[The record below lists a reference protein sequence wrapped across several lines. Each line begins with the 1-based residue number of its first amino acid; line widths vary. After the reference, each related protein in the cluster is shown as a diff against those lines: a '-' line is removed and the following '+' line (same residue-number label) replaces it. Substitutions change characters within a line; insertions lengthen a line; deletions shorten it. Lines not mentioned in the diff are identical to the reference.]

1 MNIEHIGN
9 YLRNIYF
16 EKKMGQLSF
25 QHEGIQKYLFFMKGE
40 LIYAQTNQSQ
50 ELLGEVLFKLGKLSE
65 KDYGRIDEYIE
76 PKKNLGESL
85 IENNLISR
93 EDLKDGLVHQMRE
106 ITLNIFSVFDG
117 NFKFQAKDKFSED
130 TFDANIS
137 IPVLIEDGIRRMKF
151 DAHLKSF
158 LAQELIYPG
167 KKRFYFRLTEE
178 EKEIFELIKEKTLA
192 EDLLNNFHFDEER
205 FWKSLYLF
213 YCLCL
218 IEVTEESQTK
228 KNKES
233 EKMPEEQEFQKRIDD
248 VLVFGQKILA
258 LNYYQLL
265 QVSSDSSPSEVKA
278 AYFKLARKYHPD
290 LFRRNLSTE
299 IKNKIDD
306 IFDKIT
312 KSYHTLSDDNKR
324 EEYDKK
330 LDSPKKG
337 SKKDLEKRAEVKFRQ
352 GKTLYNQAR
361 YKEAQIFFEEAV
373 RMDQNK
379 GNYFL
384 LLAMSQSRIIL
395 YKRKAVENFK
405 KAIKLQPW
413 FPDAY
418 LGLGMLYKKEGMP
431 TLASNQFKKV
441 LNVDPDNKAALKELG
456 LIDPKSQKKS
466 LKDILSL
473 DFFGQGKKKK
483 K

>member
-9 YLRNIYF
+9 YLRDIYF

-25 QHEGIQKYLFFMKGE
+25 RHKGTQKYLFFMNGD
-40 LIYAQTNQSQ
+40 LIYTQTNQSQ

-65 KDYGRIDEYIE
+65 KDHNKIDEYIE

-93 EDLKDGLVHQMRE
+93 EDLKDGLIYQMRE
-106 ITLNIFSVFDG
+106 ITLNIFSVFEG
-117 NFKFQAKDKFSED
+117 KFKFQSKDKFSED
-130 TFDANIS
+130 TFDAKIS

-151 DAHLKSF
+151 DAHIKSF
-158 LAQELIYPG
+158 LGHKFIYPG
-167 KKRFYFRLTEE
+167 EKRFYFRLTEE
-178 EKEIFELIKEKTLA
+178 EKEIFELIKKKTSA

-218 IEVTEESQTK
+218 IEVSEETQTK

-233 EKMPEEQEFQKRIDD
+233 EKTPEQQEFQKQIDE
-248 VLVFGQKILA
+248 VLVFGQKISA
-258 LNYYQLL
+258 LNYYQIL
-265 QVSSDSSPSEVKA
+265 QVSLDSSAIEVKE

-290 LFRRNLSTE
+290 LFSRNLSAE
-299 IKNKIDD
+299 MKNKVGD

-312 KSYHTLSDDNKR
+312 KSYHTLTDDNKR
-324 EEYDKK
+324 QEYNKK

-337 SKKDLEKRAEVKFRQ
+337 SKKDLEKRAEIKFRQ

-361 YKEAQIFFEEAV
+361 YKEAQVFLEEAV
-373 RMDQNK
+373 RLDQNK

-384 LLAMSQSRIIL
+384 LLAMSQSRIRL
-395 YKRKAVENFK
+395 YQRKAVENFK

-418 LGLGMLYKKEGMP
+418 FGLGMLYKKEGMP
-431 TLASNQFKKV
+431 TLASSQFKKA

-456 LIDPKSQKKS
+456 LIDPKSKKKS
-466 LKDILSL
+466 LKDILPMH
-473 DFFGQGKKKK
+473 FFGQRKRKK
-483 K
+483 

>member
-16 EKKMGQLSF
+16 EKKKGQLSF
-25 QHEGIQKYLFFMKGE
+25 QHKGIQKYLFFMNGD
-40 LIYAQTNQSQ
+40 LIYAQTNQPQ

-65 KDYGRIDEYIE
+65 KDHDRIDEYIE

-93 EDLKDGLVHQMRE
+93 EDLKDGLIYQMRE

-117 NFKFQAKDKFSED
+117 MFKFQAKDKFSED
-130 TFDANIS
+130 TFDAKIS

-158 LAQELIYPG
+158 LGQELIYPG
-167 KKRFYFRLTEE
+167 EKRFYFRLTEE
-178 EKEIFELIKEKTLA
+178 EKEIFELIEEKISA

-218 IEVTEESQTK
+218 IDVSEESQTK
-228 KNKES
+228 KNKDGEKTS
-233 EKMPEEQEFQKRIDD
+233 EQGEFQKQIND
-248 VLVFGQKILA
+248 VLVFGQKISV
-258 LNYYQLL
+258 LNYYQILE
-265 QVSSDSSPSEVKA
+265 VSSDSSASEVKQ

-290 LFRRNLSTE
+290 LFSRNLSTE

-312 KSYHTLSDDNKR
+312 KSYYTLSDDNKKQ
-324 EEYDKK
+324 EYNKK

-361 YKEAQIFFEEAV
+361 YKEAQVLLEEAI
-373 RMDQNK
+373 RMNQNK
-379 GNYFL
+379 GNYLL
-384 LLAMSQSRIIL
+384 LLAMSQSRIRL

-413 FPDAY
+413 SPDAY
-418 LGLGMLYKKEGMP
+418 FGLGMLYKNEGMP
-431 TLASNQFKKV
+431 TLASNQFKKA

-456 LIDPKSQKKS
+456 IIDPKSKKKS

-473 DFFGQGKKKK
+473 DFFWQGKRKK
-483 K
+483 

>member
-25 QHEGIQKYLFFMKGE
+25 RHKGTQKYLFFMNGD
-40 LIYAQTNQSQ
+40 LIYAQTNQPL

-65 KDYGRIDEYIE
+65 KDHDRIDEYIE

-93 EDLKDGLVHQMRE
+93 EDLKDGLIYQMRE

-117 NFKFQAKDKFSED
+117 MFKFQAKDRFSED
-130 TFDANIS
+130 TFDAKIS

-158 LAQELIYPG
+158 LGKELISPG
-167 KKRFYFRLTEE
+167 RKFFYFRLTEE
-178 EKEIFELIKEKTLA
+178 EKEIFELIKENSSA
-192 EDLLNNFHFDEER
+192 GDLLNNFHFDEER

-218 IEVTEESQTK
+218 IDVPEESQTK

-233 EKMPEEQEFQKRIDD
+233 EKTSEQGEFQKRIDN
-248 VLVFGQKILA
+248 VLAFGQKISA
-258 LNYYQLL
+258 LNYYQIL
-265 QVSSDSSPSEVKA
+265 QVSSDPSASEVKE

-290 LFRRNLSTE
+290 LFSRNLSAE
-299 IKNKIDD
+299 MKNKIDD

-312 KSYHTLSDDNKR
+312 KSYHTLRDDNKR
-324 EEYDKK
+324 QEYNKK

-337 SKKDLEKRAEVKFRQ
+337 SKKDLEKRAEIKFRQ

-361 YKEAQIFFEEAV
+361 YKEAQVFFEEAV
-373 RMDQNK
+373 RMNQNK

-384 LLAMSQSRIIL
+384 LLAMSQSRIRL

-413 FPDAY
+413 FPEAY
-418 LGLGMLYKKEGMP
+418 FGLGMLYKKEGMP
-431 TLASNQFKKV
+431 TLASSQFKKA

-456 LIDPKSQKKS
+456 LIDPKSKKKS
-466 LKDILSL
+466 LKDILSMN
-473 DFFGQGKKKK
+473 FFGRGKRKK
-483 K
+483 

>member
-16 EKKMGQLSF
+16 EKKKGQLSF
-25 QHEGIQKYLFFMKGE
+25 QHKGIQKYLFFMNGD
-40 LIYAQTNQSQ
+40 LIYAQTNQPQ

-65 KDYGRIDEYIE
+65 KNHDRIDEYIE

-93 EDLKDGLVHQMRE
+93 EDLKDGLIYQMRE
-106 ITLNIFSVFDG
+106 ITLNIFSVFEG
-117 NFKFQAKDKFSED
+117 MFKFQAKDKFSED
-130 TFDANIS
+130 AFDTKIS

-158 LAQELIYPG
+158 LGQELIYPG
-167 KKRFYFRLTEE
+167 EKRFYFRLTEE
-178 EKEIFELIKEKTLA
+178 EKEIFELIEEKTSA

-218 IEVTEESQTK
+218 IDVSEESQTK
-228 KNKES
+228 KNKDGEKTS
-233 EKMPEEQEFQKRIDD
+233 EQGEFQKQIND
-248 VLVFGQKILA
+248 VLVFGQKISV
-258 LNYYQLL
+258 LNYYQILE
-265 QVSSDSSPSEVKA
+265 VSSDSSASEVKQ

-290 LFRRNLSTE
+290 LFSRNLSTE

-312 KSYHTLSDDNKR
+312 KSYHTLSDDNKKQ
-324 EEYDKK
+324 EYNTK

-361 YKEAQIFFEEAV
+361 YKEAQVLLEEAV
-373 RMDQNK
+373 RMNQNK
-379 GNYFL
+379 GNYLL
-384 LLAMSQSRIIL
+384 LLAMSQSRIRL

-413 FPDAY
+413 SPDAY
-418 LGLGMLYKKEGMP
+418 FGLGMLYKNEGMP
-431 TLASNQFKKV
+431 TLASNQFKKA

-456 LIDPKSQKKS
+456 IIDPKSKKKS

-473 DFFGQGKKKK
+473 DFFWQGKRKK
-483 K
+483 

>member
-16 EKKMGQLSF
+16 EKKKGQLSF
-25 QHEGIQKYLFFMKGE
+25 QHKGIQKYLFFMNGD
-40 LIYAQTNQSQ
+40 LIYAQTNQPQ

-65 KDYGRIDEYIE
+65 KDHDRIDEYIE

-93 EDLKDGLVHQMRE
+93 EDLKDGLIYQMRE
-106 ITLNIFSVFDG
+106 ITLNIFSVFEG
-117 NFKFQAKDKFSED
+117 MFKFQAKDKFSED
-130 TFDANIS
+130 AFDAKIS

-151 DAHLKSF
+151 DTHLKSF
-158 LAQELIYPG
+158 LGQELIYPG
-167 KKRFYFRLTEE
+167 EKRFYFRLTEE
-178 EKEIFELIKEKTLA
+178 EKEIFELIEEKTAA
-192 EDLLNNFHFDEER
+192 EDLLNNFHFNEER

-218 IEVTEESQTK
+218 IDVSEESQTK

-233 EKMPEEQEFQKRIDD
+233 EKTIEQREFQKQIND
-248 VLVFGQKILA
+248 VLVFGQKISV
-258 LNYYQLL
+258 LNYYQIL
-265 QVSSDSSPSEVKA
+265 QVSSDSSASEVKQ

-290 LFRRNLSTE
+290 LFSRNLSTE

-312 KSYHTLSDDNKR
+312 KSYHTLSDDNKKQ
-324 EEYDKK
+324 EYNKK

-361 YKEAQIFFEEAV
+361 YKEAQVLLEEAV
-373 RMDQNK
+373 RMNQNK
-379 GNYFL
+379 GNYLL
-384 LLAMSQSRIIL
+384 LLAMSQSRIRL

-413 FPDAY
+413 IPDAY
-418 LGLGMLYKKEGMP
+418 FGLGMLYKNEGMP
-431 TLASNQFKKV
+431 TLASNQFKKA

-456 LIDPKSQKKS
+456 IIDPKSKKKS
-466 LKDILSL
+466 LKDILSM
-473 DFFGQGKKKK
+473 DFFGQGKRKK
-483 K
+483 

>member
-25 QHEGIQKYLFFMKGE
+25 RHKGTQKYLFFMNGD
-40 LIYAQTNQSQ
+40 LIYAQTNQPL

-65 KDYGRIDEYIE
+65 KDHDRIDEYIE
-76 PKKNLGESL
+76 PKKKLGESL

-93 EDLKDGLVHQMRE
+93 EDLKDGLIYQMRE

-117 NFKFQAKDKFSED
+117 MFKFQAKDRFSED
-130 TFDANIS
+130 TFDAKIS

-151 DAHLKSF
+151 DAHLKFF
-158 LAQELIYPG
+158 LRQQLISPG
-167 KKRFYFRLTEE
+167 RKKFYFRLTEE
-178 EKEIFELIKEKTLA
+178 EKEIFELIKENSSA
-192 EDLLNNFHFDEER
+192 GDLLNNFHFDEER

-218 IEVTEESQTK
+218 IDVPEESQTK

-233 EKMPEEQEFQKRIDD
+233 EKTSEQGEFQKRIDN
-248 VLVFGQKILA
+248 VLAFGQKISA
-258 LNYYQLL
+258 LNYYQIL
-265 QVSSDSSPSEVKA
+265 QVSSDPSASEVKE

-290 LFRRNLSTE
+290 LFSRNLSAE
-299 IKNKIDD
+299 MKNKIDD

-312 KSYHTLSDDNKR
+312 KSYHTLRDDNKR
-324 EEYDKK
+324 QEYNKK

-337 SKKDLEKRAEVKFRQ
+337 SKKDLEKRAEIKFRQ

-361 YKEAQIFFEEAV
+361 YKEAQVFFEEAV
-373 RMDQNK
+373 RMNQNK

-384 LLAMSQSRIIL
+384 LLAMSQSRIRL

-413 FPDAY
+413 FPEAY
-418 LGLGMLYKKEGMP
+418 FGLGMLYKKEGMP
-431 TLASNQFKKV
+431 TLASSQFKKA
-441 LNVDPDNKAALKELG
+441 LNVDPDNKEALKELG
-456 LIDPKSQKKS
+456 LIDPKSKKKS
-466 LKDILSL
+466 LKDILSMN
-473 DFFGQGKKKK
+473 FFGRGKRKK
-483 K
+483 

>member
-25 QHEGIQKYLFFMKGE
+25 RHKGTQKYLFFMNGD
-40 LIYAQTNQSQ
+40 LIYAQTNQPL

-65 KDYGRIDEYIE
+65 KDHDRIDEYIE
-76 PKKNLGESL
+76 PKKKLGESL

-93 EDLKDGLVHQMRE
+93 EDLKDGLIYQMRE

-117 NFKFQAKDKFSED
+117 MFKFQAKDRFSED
-130 TFDANIS
+130 TFDAKIS

-158 LAQELIYPG
+158 LGQELISPG
-167 KKRFYFRLTEE
+167 RKKFYFRLTEE
-178 EKEIFELIKEKTLA
+178 EKEIFELIKENSSA
-192 EDLLNNFHFDEER
+192 GDLLNNFHFDEER

-218 IEVTEESQTK
+218 IDVPEESQTK

-233 EKMPEEQEFQKRIDD
+233 EKTSEQGEFQKRIDN
-248 VLVFGQKILA
+248 VLAFGQKISA
-258 LNYYQLL
+258 LNYYQIL
-265 QVSSDSSPSEVKA
+265 QVSSDPSASEVKE

-290 LFRRNLSTE
+290 LFSRNLSAE
-299 IKNKIDD
+299 MKNKIDD

-312 KSYHTLSDDNKR
+312 KSYHTLRDDNKR
-324 EEYDKK
+324 QEYNKK

-337 SKKDLEKRAEVKFRQ
+337 SKKDLEKRAEIKFRQ

-361 YKEAQIFFEEAV
+361 YKEAQVFFEEAV
-373 RMDQNK
+373 RMNQNK

-384 LLAMSQSRIIL
+384 LLAMSQSRIRL

-413 FPDAY
+413 FPEAY
-418 LGLGMLYKKEGMP
+418 FGLGMLYKKEGMP
-431 TLASNQFKKV
+431 TLASSQFKKA

-456 LIDPKSQKKS
+456 LIDPKSKKKS
-466 LKDILSL
+466 LKDILSMN
-473 DFFGQGKKKK
+473 FFGRGKRKK
-483 K
+483 

>member
-16 EKKMGQLSF
+16 EKKKGQLSF
-25 QHEGIQKYLFFMKGE
+25 QHKGIQKYLFFMNGD
-40 LIYAQTNQSQ
+40 LIYAQTNQPQ

-65 KDYGRIDEYIE
+65 KDHDRINEYIE

-93 EDLKDGLVHQMRE
+93 EDLKDGLIYQMRE
-106 ITLNIFSVFDG
+106 ITLNIFSVFEG
-117 NFKFQAKDKFSED
+117 MFKFQAKDKFSED
-130 TFDANIS
+130 AFDTKIS

-158 LAQELIYPG
+158 LGQELIYPG
-167 KKRFYFRLTEE
+167 EKRFYFRLTEE
-178 EKEIFELIKEKTLA
+178 EKEIFELIEEKTSA

-218 IEVTEESQTK
+218 IDVSEESQTK
-228 KNKES
+228 KNKDGEKTS
-233 EKMPEEQEFQKRIDD
+233 EQGEFQKQIND
-248 VLVFGQKILA
+248 VLVFGQKISV
-258 LNYYQLL
+258 LNYYQIL
-265 QVSSDSSPSEVKA
+265 QVSSDSSASEVKQ

-290 LFRRNLSTE
+290 LFSRNLSTE

-312 KSYHTLSDDNKR
+312 KSYHTLSDDNKKQ
-324 EEYDKK
+324 EYNKK

-361 YKEAQIFFEEAV
+361 YKEAQVLLEEAI
-373 RMDQNK
+373 RMNQNK
-379 GNYFL
+379 GNYLL
-384 LLAMSQSRIIL
+384 LLAMSQSRIRL

-413 FPDAY
+413 SPDAY
-418 LGLGMLYKKEGMP
+418 FGLGMLYKNEGMP
-431 TLASNQFKKV
+431 TLASNQFKKA

-456 LIDPKSQKKS
+456 IIDPKSKKKS

-473 DFFGQGKKKK
+473 DFFWQGKRKK
-483 K
+483 

>member
-16 EKKMGQLSF
+16 EKKKGQLSF
-25 QHEGIQKYLFFMKGE
+25 QHKGIQKYLFFMNGG
-40 LIYAQTNQSQ
+40 LIYAQTNQPQ

-65 KDYGRIDEYIE
+65 KDHDRIDEYLE

-93 EDLKDGLVHQMRE
+93 EDLKDGLIYQMRE
-106 ITLNIFSVFDG
+106 ITLNIFSVFEG
-117 NFKFQAKDKFSED
+117 MFKFQAKDKFSED
-130 TFDANIS
+130 AFDTKIS

-151 DAHLKSF
+151 DTHLKSF
-158 LAQELIYPG
+158 LGQELIYPG
-167 KKRFYFRLTEE
+167 EKRFYFRLTEE
-178 EKEIFELIKEKTLA
+178 EKEIFELIEEKTSA
-192 EDLLNNFHFDEER
+192 EDLLNNFHFNEER

-218 IEVTEESQTK
+218 IDVSEESQTK

-233 EKMPEEQEFQKRIDD
+233 EKTIEQREFQKQIND
-248 VLVFGQKILA
+248 VLVFGQKISV
-258 LNYYQLL
+258 LNYYQIL
-265 QVSSDSSPSEVKA
+265 QVSSDSSASEVKQ

-290 LFRRNLSTE
+290 LFSRNLSTE

-312 KSYHTLSDDNKR
+312 KSYHTLSDDNKKQ
-324 EEYDKK
+324 EYNKK

-361 YKEAQIFFEEAV
+361 YKEAQVLLEEAV
-373 RMDQNK
+373 RMNQNK
-379 GNYFL
+379 GNYLL
-384 LLAMSQSRIIL
+384 LLAMSQSRIRL

-405 KAIKLQPW
+405 KALKLQPW
-413 FPDAY
+413 SPDAY
-418 LGLGMLYKKEGMP
+418 FGLGMLYKNEGMP
-431 TLASNQFKKV
+431 TLASNQFKKA

-456 LIDPKSQKKS
+456 IIDPKSKKKS

-473 DFFGQGKKKK
+473 DFFWQGKRKK
-483 K
+483 

>member
-25 QHEGIQKYLFFMKGE
+25 RHKGTQKYLFFMNGD
-40 LIYAQTNQSQ
+40 LIYAQTNQPL

-65 KDYGRIDEYIE
+65 KDHDRIDEYIE

-93 EDLKDGLVHQMRE
+93 EDLKDGLIYQMRE

-117 NFKFQAKDKFSED
+117 MFKFQAKDRFSED
-130 TFDANIS
+130 TFDTKIS

-158 LAQELIYPG
+158 LGQELISPG
-167 KKRFYFRLTEE
+167 RKKFYFRLTEE
-178 EKEIFELIKEKTLA
+178 EKEIFELIKENSSA
-192 EDLLNNFHFDEER
+192 GDLLNNFHFDEER

-218 IEVTEESQTK
+218 IDVPEESQTK

-233 EKMPEEQEFQKRIDD
+233 EKTSEQGEFQKRIDN
-248 VLVFGQKILA
+248 VLAFGQKISA
-258 LNYYQLL
+258 LNYYQIL
-265 QVSSDSSPSEVKA
+265 QVSSDPSASEVKE

-290 LFRRNLSTE
+290 LFSRNLSAE
-299 IKNKIDD
+299 MKNKIDD

-312 KSYHTLSDDNKR
+312 KSYHTLRDDNKR
-324 EEYDKK
+324 QEYNKK

-337 SKKDLEKRAEVKFRQ
+337 SKKDLEKRAEIKFRQ

-361 YKEAQIFFEEAV
+361 YKEAQVFFEEAV
-373 RMDQNK
+373 RMNQNK

-384 LLAMSQSRIIL
+384 LLAMSQSRIRL

-413 FPDAY
+413 FPEAY
-418 LGLGMLYKKEGMP
+418 FGLGMLYKKEGMP
-431 TLASNQFKKV
+431 TLASSQFKKA

-456 LIDPKSQKKS
+456 LIDPKSKKKS
-466 LKDILSL
+466 LKDILSMN
-473 DFFGQGKKKK
+473 FFGRGKRKK
-483 K
+483 

>member
-1 MNIEHIGN
+1 MDGD
-9 YLRNIYF
+9 
-16 EKKMGQLSF
+16 
-25 QHEGIQKYLFFMKGE
+25 

-65 KDYGRIDEYIE
+65 KDYNRIDEYIE
-76 PKKNLGESL
+76 PKKNLGELL

-93 EDLKDGLVHQMRE
+93 EDLKDGLIYQMRE

-117 NFKFQAKDKFSED
+117 MFKFQAKDRFSED
-130 TFDANIS
+130 TFNAKIS

-158 LAQELIYPG
+158 LGQELIYPG
-167 KKRFYFRLTEE
+167 EKRFYFRLTEE
-178 EKEIFELIKEKTLA
+178 EKEIFELIKEKTSA

-218 IEVTEESQTK
+218 IDVSEISQTK
-228 KNKES
+228 KNKDGEKTS
-233 EKMPEEQEFQKRIDD
+233 EQGEFQKRIDD
-248 VLVFGQKILA
+248 VLVFGQKISA
-258 LNYYQLL
+258 LNYYQIL
-265 QVSSDSSPSEVKA
+265 QVSSDSSASEVKV

-290 LFRRNLSTE
+290 LFSRNLSPE
-299 IKNKIDD
+299 VKNKIDD

-324 EEYDKK
+324 QEYNKK

-352 GKTLYNQAR
+352 GKTLFNQAR
-361 YKEAQIFFEEAV
+361 YKEAQVLLEEAI
-373 RMDQNK
+373 RLSQNK

-384 LLAMSQSRIIL
+384 LLAMSQSRIRL
-395 YKRKAVENFK
+395 YKRNAVENFK

-413 FPDAY
+413 VPEAY
-418 LGLGMLYKKEGMP
+418 FGLGMLYKQEGMP

-441 LNVDPDNKAALKELG
+441 LNVDPDNKAALKELH
-456 LIDPKSQKKS
+456 LIDPKSKKKS
-466 LKDILSL
+466 LKDILSM
-473 DFFGQGKKKK
+473 DFFWQGKRKK
-483 K
+483 

>member
-1 MNIEHIGN
+1 MNIEHIGH

-16 EKKMGQLSF
+16 EKKRGQLSF
-25 QHEGIQKYLFFMKGE
+25 RHKGIQKYLFFMNGD

-50 ELLGEVLFKLGKLSE
+50 ELLGKVLFKLGKLSE
-65 KDYGRIDEYIE
+65 KDYDRIDEYIE

-85 IENNLISR
+85 IGNNLISR
-93 EDLKDGLVHQMRE
+93 EDLKDGLIYQMRE

-117 NFKFQAKDKFSED
+117 MFKFQATDKFSED
-130 TFDANIS
+130 TFDAKIS

-151 DAHLKSF
+151 DEHLKSF
-158 LAQELIYPG
+158 LGQELIYPG
-167 KKRFYFRLTEE
+167 GKRFYFRLTEE
-178 EKEIFELIKEKTLA
+178 EKEIFELIKDKTSA

-218 IEVTEESQTK
+218 IDVSEESQTK
-228 KNKES
+228 KNKDGEKKS
-233 EKMPEEQEFQKRIDD
+233 EQVEFQKRIDD
-248 VLVFGQKILA
+248 VLVFGQKISA
-258 LNYYQLL
+258 LNYYEIL
-265 QVSSDSSPSEVKA
+265 QVSADSSASEVKA

-290 LFRRNLSTE
+290 LFSRNLSTE

-324 EEYDKK
+324 QDYNKK
-330 LDSPKKG
+330 LDSPTKG

-352 GKTLYNQAR
+352 GKTLFNQAR
-361 YKEAQIFFEEAV
+361 YKEAQVLLEEAV
-373 RMDQNK
+373 RLSQNK

-384 LLAMSQSRIIL
+384 LLAMAQSRMRL
-395 YKRKAVENFK
+395 YTRNAVENFK

-413 FPDAY
+413 VPEAY
-418 LGLGMLYKKEGMP
+418 FGLGMLYKQEGMP
-431 TLASNQFKKV
+431 TLASNQFKKA
-441 LNVDPDNKAALKELG
+441 LNVDPDYKAAIKELH
-456 LIDPKSQKKS
+456 LIDPKSKKKS
-466 LKDILSL
+466 LKDILSM
-473 DFFGQGKKKK
+473 DFFWQGKSKK
-483 K
+483 

>member
-1 MNIEHIGN
+1 MNIEHIGH

-16 EKKMGQLSF
+16 EKKRGQLSF
-25 QHEGIQKYLFFMKGE
+25 RHKGIQKYLFFMNGD

-50 ELLGEVLFKLGKLSE
+50 ELLGKVLFKLGKLSE
-65 KDYGRIDEYIE
+65 KDYDRIDEYIE

-85 IENNLISR
+85 IGNNLISR
-93 EDLKDGLVHQMRE
+93 EDLKDGLIYQMRE

-117 NFKFQAKDKFSED
+117 MFKFQATDKFSED
-130 TFDANIS
+130 TFDAKIS

-151 DAHLKSF
+151 DEHLKSF
-158 LAQELIYPG
+158 LGQELIYPG
-167 KKRFYFRLTEE
+167 GKRFYFRLTEE
-178 EKEIFELIKEKTLA
+178 EKEIFELIKDKTSA

-218 IEVTEESQTK
+218 IDVSEESQTK
-228 KNKES
+228 KNKDGEKKS
-233 EKMPEEQEFQKRIDD
+233 EQVEFQKRIDD
-248 VLVFGQKILA
+248 VLVFGQKISA
-258 LNYYQLL
+258 LNYYKIL
-265 QVSSDSSPSEVKA
+265 QVSADSSASEVKA

-290 LFRRNLSTE
+290 LFSRNLSTE

-324 EEYDKK
+324 QDYNKK
-330 LDSPKKG
+330 LDSPTKG

-352 GKTLYNQAR
+352 GKTLFNQAR
-361 YKEAQIFFEEAV
+361 YKEAQVLLEEAV
-373 RMDQNK
+373 RLSQNK

-384 LLAMSQSRIIL
+384 LLAMSQSRMRL
-395 YKRKAVENFK
+395 YTRNAVENFK

-413 FPDAY
+413 VPEAY
-418 LGLGMLYKKEGMP
+418 FGLGMLYKQEGMP
-431 TLASNQFKKV
+431 TLASNQFKKA
-441 LNVDPDNKAALKELG
+441 LNVDPDYKAAIKELH
-456 LIDPKSQKKS
+456 LIDPKSKKKS
-466 LKDILSL
+466 LKDILSM
-473 DFFGQGKKKK
+473 DFFWQGKSKK
-483 K
+483 

>member
-16 EKKMGQLSF
+16 EKKKGQLSF
-25 QHEGIQKYLFFMKGE
+25 QHKGIQKYLFFMNGD
-40 LIYAQTNQSQ
+40 LIYAQTNQPQ

-65 KDYGRIDEYIE
+65 KDHDRIDEHIE

-93 EDLKDGLVHQMRE
+93 EDLKDGLIHQMRE
-106 ITLNIFSVFDG
+106 ITLNIFSVFEG
-117 NFKFQAKDKFSED
+117 MFKFQAKDKFSED
-130 TFDANIS
+130 AFDAKIS

-151 DAHLKSF
+151 DTHLKSF
-158 LAQELIYPG
+158 LGQELIYPG
-167 KKRFYFRLTEE
+167 EKRFYFRLTEE
-178 EKEIFELIKEKTLA
+178 EKEIFELIEEKTAA
-192 EDLLNNFHFDEER
+192 EDLLNNFHFNEER

-218 IEVTEESQTK
+218 IDVSEESQTK

-233 EKMPEEQEFQKRIDD
+233 EKTIEQREFQKQIND
-248 VLVFGQKILA
+248 VLVFGQKISV
-258 LNYYQLL
+258 LNYYQIL
-265 QVSSDSSPSEVKA
+265 QVSSDSSASEVKQ

-290 LFRRNLSTE
+290 LFSRNLSTE

-312 KSYHTLSDDNKR
+312 KSYHTLSDDNKKQ
-324 EEYDKK
+324 EYNKK

-361 YKEAQIFFEEAV
+361 YKEAQVLLEEAV
-373 RMDQNK
+373 RMNQNK
-379 GNYFL
+379 GNYLL
-384 LLAMSQSRIIL
+384 LLAMSQSRIRL

-413 FPDAY
+413 IPDAY
-418 LGLGMLYKKEGMP
+418 FGLGMLYKNEGMP
-431 TLASNQFKKV
+431 TLASNQFKKA

-456 LIDPKSQKKS
+456 IIDPKSKKKS
-466 LKDILSL
+466 LKDILSM
-473 DFFGQGKKKK
+473 DFFGQGKRKK
-483 K
+483 

>member
-1 MNIEHIGN
+1 
-9 YLRNIYF
+9 
-16 EKKMGQLSF
+16 
-25 QHEGIQKYLFFMKGE
+25 
-40 LIYAQTNQSQ
+40 
-50 ELLGEVLFKLGKLSE
+50 
-65 KDYGRIDEYIE
+65 
-76 PKKNLGESL
+76 
-85 IENNLISR
+85 
-93 EDLKDGLVHQMRE
+93 MRE
-106 ITLNIFSVFDG
+106 ITLNIFSVFEG
-117 NFKFQAKDKFSED
+117 MFKFQAKDKFSED
-130 TFDANIS
+130 TFDTKIS

-158 LAQELIYPG
+158 LGQELIYPG
-167 KKRFYFRLTEE
+167 EKRFYFRLTEE
-178 EKEIFELIKEKTLA
+178 EKEIFELIEEKTSA

-218 IEVTEESQTK
+218 IDVSEESQTK
-228 KNKES
+228 KNKDGEKTS
-233 EKMPEEQEFQKRIDD
+233 EQGEFQKQIND
-248 VLVFGQKILA
+248 VLVFGQKISVLS
-258 LNYYQLL
+258 YYQIL
-265 QVSSDSSPSEVKA
+265 QVSSDSSASEVKQ

-290 LFRRNLSTE
+290 LFSRNLSTE

-312 KSYHTLSDDNKR
+312 KSYHTLSDDNKKQ
-324 EEYDKK
+324 EYNKK

-361 YKEAQIFFEEAV
+361 YKEAQVLLEEAI
-373 RMDQNK
+373 RMNQNK
-379 GNYFL
+379 GNYLL
-384 LLAMSQSRIIL
+384 LLAMSQSRIRL

-413 FPDAY
+413 SPDAY
-418 LGLGMLYKKEGMP
+418 FGLGMLYKNEGMP
-431 TLASNQFKKV
+431 TLASNQFKKA

-456 LIDPKSQKKS
+456 IIDPKSKKKS

-473 DFFGQGKKKK
+473 EFFWQGKRKK
-483 K
+483 